1 MKGEWFY
8 FSRLCAGVPEQSPL
22 FARPTVMRV
31 ALFTESF
38 DPVINGV
45 STSVKTL
52 ACEMAKA
59 GHGSVVIAPEYPG
72 YTDDPRDLPD
82 AVSVRR
88 LPSWRLWVNPDNPF
102 AYPPMRFLPMPEA
115 YRHER
120 FDVVHSQQPFGIG
133 LHARDAARRKNVPLV
148 STFHTLYTEYAHYVP
163 VMPRRW
169 TRRIA
174 AAYLSGYYNACAAVV
189 TPSVVMRDL
198 LLSLGVR
205 EALVRVVPTGIP
217 AAPVVLSA
225 ARERVR
231 ETYRIPPLSPIL
243 LFVGRLAPE
252 KNLPA
257 LLMAFAHLSHTHPA
271 TAPQSHPFLLL
282 VGSGA
287 YQARCEQMAHEMGI
301 EMYVRFAGFLSRQQ
315 LAPVYAASTLFV
327 FASVTETQGVVIGE
341 AQSFGLP
348 CVLMRGGGASEF
360 VTSGID
366 AVVTAPEVAPFA
378 EAIRALLGDEPERK
392 RLGRNALVSPLRPT
406 PEGMAQTLTAL
417 YTEVLTGVKP
427 ANPLRIEQT
436 DGR

>member
-1 MKGEWFY
+1 
-8 FSRLCAGVPEQSPL
+8 
-22 FARPTVMRV
+22 MRV

-52 ACEMAKA
+52 ACEMARA
-59 GHGSVVIAPEYPG
+59 GHGSLIVAPEYPG
-72 YTDDPRDLPD
+72 FADDPRDLPD

-88 LPSWRLWVNPDNPF
+88 LPSWRLWVNPENPF
-102 AYPPMRFLPMPEA
+102 AFPPIEWLPMPEA
-115 YRHER
+115 YRDEV
-120 FDVVHSQQPFGIG
+120 FDIVHTQQPFGIG
-133 LHARDAARRKNVPLV
+133 LHGRDAARRKNVPLV

-163 VMPRRW
+163 VMPKRV

-174 AAYLSGYYNACAAVV
+174 ERYLSGYYNTCAAVV
-189 TPSVVMRDL
+189 TPSFTMRDF

-205 EALVRVVPTGIP
+205 ESRVHVVPTGIP
-217 AAPVVLSA
+217 AAPMVLASA
-225 ARERVR
+225 RDRVR
-231 ETYRIPPLSPIL
+231 ETYRIPLDAPIL

-257 LLMAFAHLSHTHPA
+257 LFEAFAHLSQTHPA

-287 YQARCEQMAHEMGI
+287 FKARCEQMAHEHGI
-301 EMYVRFAGFLSRQQ
+301 EMYVRFAGFLNRQQ
-315 LAPVYAASTLFV
+315 LAPVYAASTIFV

-360 VTSGID
+360 VRSGED
-366 AVVTAPEVAPFA
+366 AVVTAPEVASFA
-378 EAIRALLGDEPERK
+378 QAIRALLGDEAERK
-392 RLGRNALVSPLRPT
+392 RLGRNALTNPLRPT
-406 PEGMAQTLTAL
+406 PESMAQALLAL
-417 YTEVLTGVKP
+417 YTEVAGAKQ
-427 ANPLRIEQT
+427 NGLRIASGNNAG
-436 DGR
+436 D

>member
-1 MKGEWFY
+1 
-8 FSRLCAGVPEQSPL
+8 
-22 FARPTVMRV
+22 MRV

-52 ACEMAKA
+52 ACEMAKT
-59 GHGSVVIAPEYPG
+59 GHGSLIVAPDYPS

-82 AVSVRR
+82 AVLVRR
-88 LPSWRLWVNPDNPF
+88 LPSWRLWVNPENPF
-102 AYPPMRFLPMPEA
+102 AYPPVRWLPMPEA
-115 YRHER
+115 YRDEA

-133 LHARDAARRKNVPLV
+133 LHGQDAARRKNVPLI

-163 VMPRRW
+163 VMPRRI
-169 TRRIA
+169 TRRLVG
-174 AAYLSGYYNACAAVV
+174 AYLAGYYNACAAVV
-189 TPSVVMRDL
+189 TPSVTMRDL

-205 EALVRVVPTGIP
+205 ERLIHVVPTGIP
-217 AAPVVLSA
+217 AAPVVLAS

-231 ETYRIPPLSPIL
+231 ETYRIPPLAPIL

-257 LLMAFAHLSHTHPA
+257 LLEAFAHLSHTHPA
-271 TAPQSHPFLLL
+271 NAPQSHPFLLL
-282 VGSGA
+282 VGSGVFR
-287 YQARCEQMAHEMGI
+287 ARCEQIAHERGI
-301 EMYVRFAGFLSRQQ
+301 EMYVRFAGFLNRGQ

-360 VTSGID
+360 VRSGED
-366 AVVTAPEVAPFA
+366 GVVVAPEVAPFA
-378 EAIRALLGDEPERK
+378 AAIRALLNDEPERK
-392 RLGRNALVSPLRPT
+392 RLGRNALVSPFRPS
-406 PEGMAQTLTAL
+406 PEGMAQTLLAI
-417 YTEVLTGVKP
+417 YAEVAKSS
-427 ANPLRIEQT
+427 ANPLRIERT
-436 DGR
+436 DTR